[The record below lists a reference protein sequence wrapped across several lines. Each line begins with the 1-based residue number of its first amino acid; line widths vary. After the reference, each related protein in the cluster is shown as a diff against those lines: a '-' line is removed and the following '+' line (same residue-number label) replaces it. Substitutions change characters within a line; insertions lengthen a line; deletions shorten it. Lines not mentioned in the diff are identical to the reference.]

1 MSGPEAAR
9 PRDLLGSDQVEH
21 PRRRALH
28 TLRPVARTV
37 IRTSLRVH
45 SHLVDRVPRTG
56 PVIFTP
62 THIGWADGPLLAIF
76 APRPVH
82 ALTKAEM
89 FAGRMG
95 AFLAWAGQIRL
106 DRFHPDPLAIK
117 TCVRVLRDG
126 GAVGIFPEGTRG
138 AGDLSR
144 FNHGA
149 AYLALVTGAPVVPVI
164 MLGTRA
170 AGASSSSLPPRFG
183 VVDLVYGEPWRV
195 DQAPWP
201 RTKCR
206 VREASG
212 LLREHML
219 SVSAE
224 AQRLTG
230 RSMPGPLPAG
240 DKEYAVTGQ
249 TSDCQTSE
257 CQTSRWETHD

>member
-1 MSGPEAAR
+1 MSGPEATR
-9 PRDLLGSDQVEH
+9 HRDLLGSDQVEH
-21 PRRRALH
+21 PRRGALH
-28 TLRPVARTV
+28 TLRPPARALV
-37 IRTSLRVH
+37 RAYLRVH
-45 SHLVDRVPRTG
+45 SHFTERVPGTG
-56 PVIFTP
+56 PVIFAP

-89 FAGRMG
+89 YAGRMG
-95 AFLAWAGQIRL
+95 GFLDWAGQIEL
-106 DRFHPDPLAIK
+106 DRFHPDPRAIK

-149 AYLALVTGAPVVPVI
+149 AYLALVTGSPVVPVI

-170 AGASSSSLPPRFG
+170 PGASSSALPPRFG

-195 DQAPWP
+195 DPTPWP
-201 RTKCR
+201 RTRAR
-206 VREASG
+206 VREASDS
-212 LLREHML
+212 LREHL
-219 SVSAE
+219 LAASAD

-249 TSDCQTSE
+249 TSK
-257 CQTSRWETHD
+257 WETHD